1 MRRKEKEI
9 KSKSE
14 IESIIKSAQVCR
26 IAFSLNDE
34 PYIVPMYYGYKDNF
48 LFFHSA
54 KQGKKIDIIKKNN
67 RVCFEID
74 INQHIKNTGVP
85 CNWKNSYSS
94 VIGFG
99 KAKLVENFNEKVK
112 ALNTIIDHYSPGT
125 IYEFPKE
132 NVSITAII
140 KIEIEDITGKKSFD

>member
-1 MRRKEKEI
+1 
-9 KSKSE
+9 
-14 IESIIKSAQVCR
+14 
-26 IAFSLNDE
+26 
-34 PYIVPMYYGYKDNF
+34 MYYGYKDNY

-54 KQGKKIDIIKKNN
+54 KQGKKIDMIKKNN

-74 INQHIKNTGVP
+74 INTNIIDTGVP

-99 KAKLVENFNEKVK
+99 KAEIIENFNEKLN

-125 IYEFPKE
+125 IYKFPKE
-132 NVSITAII
+132 NVSKTAII
-140 KIEIEDITGKKSFD
+140 KIEIEEITGD

>member
-14 IESIIKSAQVCR
+14 IESIINSGQVCR
-26 IAFSLNDE
+26 VAFSFNDE
-34 PYIVPMYYGYKDNF
+34 PYIVPMYFGYKDNF

-74 INQHIKNTGVP
+74 INTHIINTGIP
-85 CNWKNSYSS
+85 CDWKNSYSS

-99 KAKLVENFNEKVK
+99 KAEIIENFNEKIK
-112 ALNTIIDHYSPGT
+112 ALNAIINHYSPGT
-125 IYEFPKE
+125 KYEFPKE
-132 NVSITAII
+132 NVCNTEII
-140 KIEIEDITGKKSFD
+140 KIEIEEITGKKSSD

>member
-9 KSKSE
+9 KSKEE
-14 IESIIKSAQVCR
+14 IESIIKSSKVCR
-26 IAFSLNDE
+26 VAFSLNGE
-34 PYIVPMYYGYKDNF
+34 PYIVPMYYGYKDNY

-54 KQGKKIDIIKKNN
+54 KQGKKIDMIKKNN

-74 INQHIKNTGVP
+74 INTNIIDTGVP

-99 KAKLVENFNEKVK
+99 KAEIIENFNEKLN

-125 IYEFPKE
+125 IYKFPKE
-132 NVSITAII
+132 NVSKTAII
-140 KIEIEDITGKKSFD
+140 KIEIEEITGKKSSD

>member
-14 IESIIKSAQVCR
+14 IESIINSGQVCR
-26 IAFSLNDE
+26 VAFSLNDE
-34 PYIVPMYYGYKDNF
+34 PYIVPMYYGFKDNF

-74 INQHIKNTGVP
+74 MNHHIVNTGVP
-85 CNWKNSYSS
+85 CNWKNSYSC

-99 KAKLVENFNEKVK
+99 KAKLIENFSEKVK
-112 ALNTIIDHYSPGT
+112 ALNDIIDHYSPGT

-132 NVSITAII
+132 NVLKTAII
-140 KIEIEDITGKKSFD
+140 KIEIEEITGKKSSE

>member
-9 KSKSE
+9 KSKTE
-14 IESIIKSAQVCR
+14 IESIINSGQVCR
-26 IAFSLNDE
+26 VAFSLNDE

-48 LFFHSA
+48 LYFHSA

-67 RVCFEID
+67 QVCFEID
-74 INQHIKNTGVP
+74 INQNIINTGVP

-112 ALNTIIDHYSPGT
+112 ALNAIIDHYSPGT
-125 IYEFPKE
+125 IYKFPKE
-132 NVSITAII
+132 NVNNTAII
-140 KIEIEDITGKKSFD
+140 KIEIEEITGKKSSD

>member
-9 KSKSE
+9 KSKTE
-14 IESIIKSAQVCR
+14 IKSIINSGQVCR
-26 IAFSLNDE
+26 VAFSLNDE

-48 LFFHSA
+48 LYFHSA

-74 INQHIKNTGVP
+74 INHYIINTGVP

-99 KAKLVENFNEKVK
+99 KARIVEKYSEKVK
-112 ALNTIIDHYSPGT
+112 ALNAIIDHYSPRT
-125 IYEFPKE
+125 IYKFSKE
-132 NVSITAII
+132 KVSSTAII
-140 KIEIEDITGKKSFD
+140 KIEIEEITGKKSND